1 MLRRVLGLLP
11 RRPTG
16 RVTSGSRDW
25 APIAV
30 LALAGVVIS
39 ADIASAHHVLGRPSY
54 SLNEDSNTPPSLQAE
69 VEIGAYFV
77 TYMVFPAF
85 PKPGEPGRVNLY
97 ATRLDDGAPFQ
108 GEVTFK
114 VRDGSLQS
122 WVAATH
128 EETLGTQP
136 VDDNVFRQG
145 FLFEEAGDY
154 IITAEFE
161 AGGEPYAI
169 DFPLRIGAPA
179 AIGPIGL
186 VVAALLIALVMI
198 SLIQRR
204 RAMTGKVRAAHAG
217 QRPEQHSEIGHG
229 AAE

>member
-1 MLRRVLGLLP
+1 MLNRLVDLLTRSTA
-11 RRPTG
+11 RRP
-16 RVTSGSRDW
+16 GSRARGW
-25 APIAV
+25 TTVAV
-30 LALAGVVIS
+30 VALGGLSVS
-39 ADIASAHHVLGRPSY
+39 AEVALAHHVLGRPSY

-69 VEIGAYFV
+69 VQIGDYFV

-97 ATRLDDGAPFQ
+97 ATRLADGKPFQ

-122 WVAATH
+122 WVGARH

-145 FLFEEAGDY
+145 FLFQEAGEY
-154 IITAEFE
+154 IITAEFD

-186 VVAALLIALVMI
+186 VVAAVLIVLLMI

-204 RAMTGKVRAAHAG
+204 RAMTGKLRGAQA
-217 QRPEQHSEIGHG
+217 RPGGVGHG
-229 AAE
+229 AVK

>member
-1 MLRRVLGLLP
+1 
-11 RRPTG
+11 
-16 RVTSGSRDW
+16 
-25 APIAV
+25 
-30 LALAGVVIS
+30 
-39 ADIASAHHVLGRPSY
+39 
-54 SLNEDSNTPPSLQAE
+54 LNEDSNTPPSMQAE
-69 VEIGAYFV
+69 VEIGEYFI

-97 ATRLDDGAPFQ
+97 ATRLDDGTPFQ

-122 WVAATH
+122 WAAARH

-145 FLFEEAGDY
+145 FLFHEDGEY

-186 VVAALLIALVMI
+186 AVAALLIALVTI

-204 RAMTGKVRAAHAG
+204 RAMTGKLRGAHAS
-217 QRPEQHSEIGHG
+217 QRSVRPGGVDHG
-229 AAE
+229 AVK